1 MENKFEVDPNEINFC
16 LVPPVGG
23 AGGSG
28 MAVDVISYCVDVC
41 FSSRSSKRVSDIL
54 FSPLFLL
61 NQ

>member
-1 MENKFEVDPNEINFC
+1 MEMKFEVDPNEINF
-16 LVPPVGG
+16 LFVSPAGG

-28 MAVDVISYCVDVC
+28 MAIDVISYCVDVC
-41 FSSRSSKRVSDIL
+41 FSSRNSKRVSDVL